1 MIVPTYL
8 IITPAFVALN
18 VYMFLYWKHD
28 PDNRITDRRFVLGMA
43 SVAVIMVQMIA
54 LIQRYQG
61 QILSMVLCVIAVALL
76 INSFFLGRR
85 SRGERLPGNY

>member
-28 PDNRITDRRFVLGMA
+28 PENRVTDRRFLLGVA
-43 SVAVIMVQMIA
+43 CVAVIMIQMGA

-61 QILSMVLCVIAVALL
+61 EILSMLLCVAAVALL
-76 INSFFLGRR
+76 IGSFVLGRR

>member
-8 IITPAFVALN
+8 IIPPAFAALN

-43 SVAVIMVQMIA
+43 SVAVILIQMIS

-61 QILSMVLCVIAVALL
+61 EILSMLLCAVAFGLL
-76 INSFFLGRR
+76 IGSFLMVGR